1 MKKKIIFALLVVLG
15 LFLCASAS
23 AQTFTF
29 DAIHATCEVSD
40 DYILL
45 TPENLA
51 EHPEWVANQ
60 GTTVEEL
67 LAQWAEEGVL
77 LEAWDTKGDARL
89 RISAI
94 QDEQAKMYFDLDQQ
108 PTQMRTNFRTG
119 HDKGTLYSENG
130 ITYSAA
136 DWKDI
141 SDEAGRF
148 LTLTYKQNFQGTTYR
163 GYARRTIRNGYTITV
178 DFRLPGG
185 AADYWRSHADV
196 LPRSHPRGRYCQQV
210 RRLFP
215 GRGADG

>member
-148 LTLTYKQNFQGTTYR
+148 
-163 GYARRTIRNGYTITV
+163 
-178 DFRLPGG
+178 
-185 AADYWRSHADV
+185 
-196 LPRSHPRGRYCQQV
+196 
-210 RRLFP
+210 
-215 GRGADG
+215 

>member
-94 QDEQAKMYFDLDQQ
+94 QDLSLIHISPQGRERGAKPFHALIIGLGKAY
-108 PTQMRTNFRTG
+108 G
-119 HDKGTLYSENG
+119 Y
-130 ITYSAA
+130 
-136 DWKDI
+136 DI
-141 SDEAGRF
+141 
-148 LTLTYKQNFQGTTYR
+148 
-163 GYARRTIRNGYTITV
+163 
-178 DFRLPGG
+178 
-185 AADYWRSHADV
+185 
-196 LPRSHPRGRYCQQV
+196 HPRHRQQ
-210 RRLFP
+210 
-215 GRGADG
+215 A